1 MKMNGAVR
9 TCTLLPLL
17 LAAGA
22 VFPLAA
28 QSPADRASI
37 EALRDSLST
46 VHDSTALRQLEAGTI
61 AIAKQRRDDPLVHL
75 RLGFIGYRLG
85 EVTTGKSHYDDAA
98 GEFEWAAELRPDWPY
113 AWYGLGLAELA
124 VGESSVI
131 AIENLRQ
138 MLGKD
143 YLSKAA
149 RAFAHATEVDPSFSF
164 AVVDL
169 ANTALSQR
177 IKPRLDVALTAVRL
191 AAASPAGRH
200 ADVQLVR
207 GRVEREAGEADSALA
222 GFRAYLTAGGDSGV
236 GLLELARTYYFA
248 RRAPDGWRAYLAGAR
263 AATSA
268 PALTLYRTDLSWIA
282 DSAEL
287 TGFDGLPDPAAR
299 AAWLE
304 RFWTRRDVAEARDPG
319 ERLAEHYRRWFYAR
333 RSFRLASRHRHYD
346 ITEVYRAKQV
356 EFDDRG
362 VIYLRHGEP
371 DRRARFICAGPEQPN
386 GEGCATNESWLY
398 RRGDGDLIFHF
409 VARGDVQ
416 DYKLIESLV
425 DALGFRRAIQAGG
438 RADPQVAEL
447 YASREQFG
455 PLYGRVGHSLSA
467 PGSAIA
473 QDRAQGRHNIA
484 LGTTSDSYVQ
494 RFEQPLDVVTSAFVV
509 GTGAPGGGQTLHVV
523 FAVPGERLTPEPGPS
538 GILYPLRFRV
548 VVSDSTDRIVA
559 RLDTLRIFGARQALR
574 QPAYLTGRLALPV
587 PSGRYRYRF
596 LITTPDGVAGD
607 LVRQDSLDVSPLD
620 GAGFA
625 VSDVV
630 VGREGSGLVWV
641 HPGGGEGDENAGDDT
656 VRLNP
661 LSRFPEGSA
670 AELYYEIYGL
680 ARGAPYH
687 TVVRLERDGH
697 RSLFGA
703 IRGVFGGGRA
713 PVLLEFDAAGEGP
726 ITLVHRGVAL
736 RDVAKGTYRLTVVIS
751 DPASGRSAT
760 RTRRF
765 QVVAR

>member
-1 MKMNGAVR
+1 MPSLPPRA
-9 TCTLLPLL
+9 LLVLL
-17 LAAGA
+17 FLAAGA
-22 VFPLAA
+22 AAPLPA
-28 QSPADRASI
+28 QSPADRSGL
-37 EALRDSLST
+37 EALRDSLAG
-46 VHDSTALRQLEAGTI
+46 VADSAGLRRLEAATI
-61 AIAKQRRDDPLVHL
+61 AVAKQRRDDPLLHL

-85 EVTTGKSHYDDAA
+85 ELTSGKSHYEDAA

-113 AWYGLGLAELA
+113 PWYGLGLAELA
-124 VGESSVI
+124 LGESSML

-149 RAFAHATEVDPSFSF
+149 RAFARATEVDPSFAS

-169 ANTALSQR
+169 ANTALTQR

-200 ADVQLVR
+200 AEVQLVR

-222 GFRAYLTAGGDSGV
+222 GFRAYLAVGGDSGV
-236 GLLELARTYYFA
+236 GLLELARTFYFA
-248 RRAPDGWRAYLAGAR
+248 RRAPDGWGAYLAGAR

-287 TGFDGLPDPAAR
+287 GAFDALPDPAAR
-299 AAWLE
+299 GRWLE
-304 RFWTRRDVAEARDPG
+304 AFWTRRDVVVARDVG

-333 RSFRLASRHRHYD
+333 RSFRLVSRHRHYD

-371 DRRARFICAGPEQPN
+371 DRRARFACTQLEGAN
-386 GEGCATNESWLY
+386 GEGCAANESWLY
-398 RRGDGDLIFHF
+398 RRKGDEGDLIFHF
-409 VARGDVQ
+409 AARGDVQ

-425 DALGFRRAIQAGG
+425 DALGFRNAVRAGAF
-438 RADPQVAEL
+438 ADPQVSEL
-447 YASREQFG
+447 YATREEFG
-455 PLYGRVGHSLSA
+455 PLYGRVGHSLNA
-467 PGSAIA
+467 PGNALA
-473 QDRAQGRHNIA
+473 QDRAQGRRSIA
-484 LGTTSDSYVQ
+484 VGTTSDSYAQ
-494 RFEQPLDVVTSAFVV
+494 RFDQALDVVASEFVV
-509 GTGAPGGGQTLHVV
+509 GAEPGGQMLHVV
-523 FAVPGERLTPEPGPS
+523 FAVPGERLSGEPG
-538 GILYPLRFRV
+538 GGGEGGVGLLYPLHFRL
-548 VVSDSTDRIVA
+548 VVSDSADRVVA
-559 RLDTLRIFGARQALR
+559 RLDTLRVFAARQPLR

-587 PSGRYRYRF
+587 PPGRYRYR
-596 LITTPDGVAGD
+596 LLVTTPDGTAGD
-607 LVRQDSLDVSPLD
+607 LVRQDSLDVRAL
-620 GAGFA
+620 GGGGFA

-641 HPGGGEGDENAGDDT
+641 SAGTDT

-670 AELYYEIYGL
+670 AELYYEVYGL

-687 TVVRLERDGH
+687 TVVRLEREGA

-703 IRGVFGGGRA
+703 IRGLFGGGRA
-713 PVLLEFDAAGEGP
+713 AVLLEFDAAAEGP
-726 ITLVHRGVAL
+726 VTRVHRGVAL
-736 RDVAKGTYRLTVVIS
+736 RDVAKGTYRLTVVIA
-751 DPASGRSAT
+751 DPASGVSVT

>member
-1 MKMNGAVR
+1 MFLLTLAV
-9 TCTLLPLL
+9 CAAASLP
-17 LAAGA
+17 
-22 VFPLAA
+22 A

-37 EALRDSLST
+37 EALRDSLAA
-46 VHDSTALRQLEAGTI
+46 VQDSTRLGRLEAATI
-61 AIAKQRRDDPLVHL
+61 AVAKQRREDPMVHL
-75 RLGFIGYRLG
+75 RLGFIGYRIG
-85 EVTTGKSHYDDAA
+85 ELTGTKSHYDDAA

-113 AWYGLGLAELA
+113 TWYGLGLSELA
-124 VGESSVI
+124 LGESSVL

-149 RAFAHATEVDPSFSF
+149 RAFAHATEVDPSFAF

-169 ANTALSQR
+169 ANTALTQR
-177 IKPRLDVALTAVRL
+177 IKPRLDVALSALRL

-222 GFRAYLTAGGDSGV
+222 GFRGYLAVGGDSGV

-248 RRAPDGWRAYLAGAR
+248 RRSPDGWRAYLAGAR

-268 PALTLYRTDLSWIA
+268 PALTLYRSDLSWIA

-287 TGFDGLPDPAAR
+287 GAFDALPDPPAR
-299 AAWLE
+299 ARWLE
-304 RFWTRRDVAEARDPG
+304 AFWTRRDVVEARDVG

-333 RSFRLASRHRHYD
+333 RSFRLVSRHRHYD

-371 DRRARFICAGPEQPN
+371 DRRARFACPDTEQPN
-386 GEGCATNESWLY
+386 GEGCAANESWLY
-398 RRGDGDLIFHF
+398 RREEKAGGDLIFHF
-409 VARGDVQ
+409 AARGDVQ

-425 DALGFRRAIQAGG
+425 DALGFRRGVQAGTYS
-438 RADPQVAEL
+438 DPQVSEL
-447 YASREQFG
+447 YASRDEFG
-455 PLYGRVGHSLSA
+455 GLYARVAHSLNA
-467 PGSAIA
+467 PGSALA
-473 QDRAQGRHNIA
+473 EDRAHGRRSIA
-484 LGTTSDSYVQ
+484 LGTTSDSYAQ
-494 RFEQPLDVVTSAFVV
+494 RFEQSLDVVASEFVV
-509 GTGAPGGGQTLHVV
+509 GAGTDSSGQMLHVV
-523 FAVPGERLTPEPGPS
+523 FAVPGERLAGEPARGS
-538 GILYPLRFRV
+538 GDGLLYPLHFRL
-548 VVSDSTDRIVA
+548 VVSDSTDHIVA
-559 RLDTLRIFGARQALR
+559 RLDTLRIFAARQALR
-574 QPAYLTGRLALPV
+574 QPAYLTGRLALSV
-587 PSGRYRYRF
+587 PPGRYRYR
-596 LITTPDGVAGD
+596 LLVTTPDGAAGD
-607 LVRQDSLDVSPLD
+607 LVRQDSLDVRALGGTS
-620 GAGFA
+620 FA

-641 HPGGGEGDENAGDDT
+641 AAPTDT

-670 AELYYEIYGL
+670 AQLYYEVYGL

-687 TVVRLERDGH
+687 TVVRLEREGR
-697 RSLFGA
+697 RSLFAA
-703 IRGVFGGGRA
+703 IRGLFGGGRA
-713 PVLLEFDAAGEGP
+713 AVLLEFDAASEG
-726 ITLVHRGVAL
+726 TVTRVHREVAL

-751 DPASGRSAT
+751 DPASGVSVT